1 MKSGISDETK
11 QLRALA
17 ILNEA
22 KSGGMLKKEIP
33 ADSDT
38 QIKLADYVIE
48 EARTRKDKGENG
60 THITNILFTADVDWT
75 RPIKEEDEDERK
87 FNSYLKAEIE
97 TGLPIPPEIRGE
109 VPELPM
115 DLTTLS
121 LKELRRLHG
130 IFNAC
135 AARVGFLYAMQET
148 AEAAA
153 KMIADNY
160 EEKYIA
166 TADRKDIGGKA
177 KAMKLLQIEAAEKYP
192 QIKKWR
198 SRERDHAIKA
208 NQYKRLLDSY
218 NQSCDRL
225 SRDYTMRQDESQ

>member
-22 KSGGMLKKEIP
+22 KSGGMLKKQIP
-33 ADSDT
+33 FDTET
-38 QIKLADYVIE
+38 QIKLANYVVE
-48 EARTRKDKGENG
+48 EARARKDKGENG
-60 THITNILFTADVDWT
+60 PHITNILFTADVDWT
-75 RPIKEEDEDERK
+75 NSLKEDEDDKK
-87 FNSYLKAEIE
+87 FNSYLKAELE
-97 TGLPIPPEIRGE
+97 NGLPIPPEIKGDI
-109 VPELPM
+109 PELPM
-115 DLTTLS
+115 DLTIIS

-130 IFNAC
+130 AFNAC
-135 AARVGFLYAMQET
+135 AARVGFLYAMEET

-153 KMIADNY
+153 KMIANNY

-177 KAMKLLQIEAAEKYP
+177 KAMKLLQIEAAENYP

-198 SRERDHAIKA
+198 SRERDHSIKA
-208 NQYKRLLDSY
+208 NQYKRLLESY

-225 SRDYTMRQDESQ
+225 SREFTMRQDESQ